1 MVTWS
6 HWLEAGPAVV
16 VGVPGF
22 GGLGTGGLIAVIVIA
37 VILIAAVVWLING
50 TKKRE

>member
-6 HWLEAGPAVV
+6 HWLEAGPGAV
-16 VGVPGF
+16 VGVPAF

-50 TKKRE
+50 TKKHE